1 MLKLI
6 RPSPGPRKRQSA
18 QCSDCRGHNNRIS
31 AAVRGPHRPSS
42 RNPND
47 KGKAVRSREKKDQQ
61 NKGKEEKVSLQ
72 ITSWSWTA
80 QSCFLSVVC
89 IIQLD
94 TSKMFLLFKLVCWF
108 ESHLVRYCYFMDSPG
123 YGLIEN
129 KPSSGGSDLVNVG
142 LFTATWR

>member
-1 MLKLI
+1 MLQLI

-42 RNPND
+42 RNPSD

-72 ITSWSWTA
+72 ITS
-80 QSCFLSVVC
+80 
-89 IIQLD
+89 
-94 TSKMFLLFKLVCWF
+94 
-108 ESHLVRYCYFMDSPG
+108 
-123 YGLIEN
+123 
-129 KPSSGGSDLVNVG
+129 
-142 LFTATWR
+142 